1 MTIIYVISKYLT
13 IIGTSLKA
21 FWEQLF
27 CRILQ
32 IPVQDASYLS
42 STELC
47 GHIEHE
53 FTESKVKSFLLCY
66 LPGAMNRFFG
76 YGMLIG
82 GYLGLFYLEVSSEDT
97 IFWVYLAM
105 LYVGISLM
113 CNNAPLYEDALL
125 NWDLLY
131 GKEQKTNIVVKILAF
146 IPSVYFIVSAL
157 MEKYA
162 ISLLLYIVAVLV
174 GIFVI

>member
-1 MTIIYVISKYLT
+1 MTIVYVISKYLT
-13 IIGTSLKA
+13 IIGASLKA
-21 FWEQLF
+21 LWEQVF
-27 CRILQ
+27 CSILG
-32 IPVQDASYLS
+32 IPVQDASYLN

-47 GHIEHE
+47 GHIEHD
-53 FTESKVKSFLLCY
+53 FTESKLKSFLICY
-66 LPGAMNRFFG
+66 LPGLMNRFFG

-105 LYVGISLM
+105 LYIGI
-113 CNNAPLYEDALL
+113 
-125 NWDLLY
+125 
-131 GKEQKTNIVVKILAF
+131 VKILAF
-146 IPSVYFIVSAL
+146 IPSVYFIVSAF

-162 ISLLLYIVAVLV
+162 ISLLVYIVAVLL

>member
-21 FWEQLF
+21 LWEQIF

-32 IPVQDASYLS
+32 IPVQDASYLN

-47 GHIEHE
+47 GHIDHE
-53 FTESKVKSFLLCY
+53 FSESKVKSFLLCY

-162 ISLLLYIVAVLV
+162 ISLLLYIVAVLI

>member
-97 IFWVYLAM
+97 VFWVYLAM

-162 ISLLLYIVAVLV
+162 ISLLLYIVAVLI

>member
-21 FWEQLF
+21 LWEQIF

-32 IPVQDASYLS
+32 IPVQDASYLN

-47 GHIEHE
+47 GHIDHE
-53 FTESKVKSFLLCY
+53 FSESKVKSFLLCY

-82 GYLGLFYLEVSSEDT
+82 GYLGLFYLEVSSEDA

-162 ISLLLYIVAVLV
+162 ISLLLYIVAVLI

>member
-13 IIGTSLKA
+13 IIGASLKA

-82 GYLGLFYLEVSSEDT
+82 GYLGLFHLEVSSEDT

-162 ISLLLYIVAVLV
+162 ISLLLYIVAVLI

>member
-13 IIGTSLKA
+13 IIGASLKA
-21 FWEQLF
+21 LWEQIF
-27 CRILQ
+27 CRILG

-47 GHIEHE
+47 GHIEHD
-53 FTESKVKSFLLCY
+53 FTESKLKSFLICS
-66 LPGAMNRFFG
+66 LPGLMNRFFG

-82 GYLGLFYLEVSSEDT
+82 GYLGLFYLEVSSEDK

-113 CNNAPLYEDALL
+113 CNNAPLYEDALY
-125 NWDLLY
+125 NWDMLY
-131 GKEQKTNIVVKILAF
+131 GKDQKTNIVVKILAF
-146 IPSVYFIVSAL
+146 IPSGYFIVSAFL
-157 MEKYA
+157 EKYA
-162 ISLLLYIVAVLV
+162 ISLLLCIVAVLL
-174 GIFVI
+174 GIFVV